1 MNIKDS
7 LAKNKKRVLPV
18 KGSALG
24 VVSALLCLALVF
36 TDYQGESV
44 EYQNVVFAQVQS
56 GPLELVVSGYGHLRS
71 KHSRF
76 ITSSRLAQ
84 VEEVLLLPGS
94 RVTAESIIMRLSNPS
109 LQQALMRSR
118 LALARQTASFEALN
132 LSQKSELLSQ
142 QGQLT
147 LLNSELV
154 NAQLREEAE
163 AKLIS
168 SGIVSALDH
177 RRSELAVQ
185 QLSERVELA
194 KQQLEQ
200 TRALHAQRLNVEQ
213 KLINELELSYQAAKE
228 DVDKLEVRAGIDGML
243 MEVNIE
249 QGQSVQIGAPL
260 ALVGSERALLA
271 DLQVPE
277 KQASRVE
284 IGQLGTINTFSGEVS
299 AKVNRIDPVVREGR
313 ILVELELIGEL
324 PDNAR
329 PALSI
334 EGKVITE
341 KRTSALS
348 IQKPSYVSE
357 QSSSA
362 MFVLNPDTN
371 QLVKTQLEFGKLAGN
386 AIEIRS
392 GVKAGEQVV
401 ISDMSDF
408 KHLAQITINHQ

>member
-1 MNIKDS
+1 MDIKDS
-7 LAKNKKRVLPV
+7 LAKSKKRELPFKEV
-18 KGSALG
+18 
-24 VVSALLCLALVF
+24 VVSVVSLLLILVF
-36 TDYQGESV
+36 SV
-44 EYQNVVFAQVQS
+44 ADFHEETVEQEDLVFAQVQS
-56 GPLELVVSGYGHLRS
+56 GPLELVVSGFGHLRS

-76 ITSSRLAQ
+76 ITSSRIAQ

-94 RVTAESIIMRLSNPS
+94 RVNADSIIMRLSNPS

-132 LSQKSELLSQ
+132 LSQKSDLLSQ

-147 LLNSELV
+147 LLNSELA

-177 RRSELAVQ
+177 RRSVLAVQ
-185 QLSERVELA
+185 QLSERVGLA

-200 TRALHAQRLNVEQ
+200 TKALHTQRLSVER

-228 DVDKLEVRAGIDGML
+228 NVDKLQVRAGIEGML
-243 MEVNIE
+243 LEVNIE

-260 ALVGSERALLA
+260 ALVGSERTLLA

-284 IGQLGTINTFSGEVS
+284 VGQLGIINTFSGEVS

-313 ILVELELIGEL
+313 ILVELELTGEL

-357 QSSSA
+357 QSSTA
-362 MFVLNPDTN
+362 MYVLNQDTN

-392 GVKAGEQVV
+392 GAKAGEQIV

>member
-1 MNIKDS
+1 MDIKDS

-18 KGSALG
+18 KRSVLS
-24 VVSALLCLALVF
+24 VVSALLFLALVF
-36 TDYQGESV
+36 TDFQGESV
-44 EYQNVVFAQVQS
+44 EHQNVVFAQVQS
-56 GPLELVVSGYGHLRS
+56 GPLELVISGYGHLRS

-94 RVTAESIIMRLSNPS
+94 RVTSESIIMRLSNPT
-109 LQQALMRSR
+109 LQQALMRNR

-200 TRALHAQRLNVEQ
+200 TKALHAQRLNVER

-228 DVDKLEVRAGIDGML
+228 DVDNLQVRAGIDGML

-284 IGQLGTINTFSGEVS
+284 VGQQGTVNTFSGEVS

-357 QSSSA
+357 HSSSA

-408 KHLAQITINHQ
+408 KHLAQITINH

>member
-1 MNIKDS
+1 MDIKDS

-18 KGSALG
+18 KRSVLS
-24 VVSALLCLALVF
+24 VVSALLFLALVF
-36 TDYQGESV
+36 TDFQGESV
-44 EYQNVVFAQVQS
+44 EHQNVVFAQVQS
-56 GPLELVVSGYGHLRS
+56 GPLELVISGYGHLRS

-94 RVTAESIIMRLSNPS
+94 RVTSESIIMRLSNPT
-109 LQQALMRSR
+109 LQQALMRNR

-200 TRALHAQRLNVEQ
+200 TKALHAQRLNVER

-228 DVDKLEVRAGIDGML
+228 DVDNLQVRAGIDGML

-284 IGQLGTINTFSGEVS
+284 VGQQGTVNTFSGEVS

>member
-1 MNIKDS
+1 MEIKDS
-7 LAKNKKRVLPV
+7 IAKSNKRAMPFKQ
-18 KGSALG
+18 G
-24 VVSALLCLALVF
+24 VVGLASIMLFVAFAF
-36 TDYQGESV
+36 TDLREESV
-44 EYQNVVFAQVQS
+44 EQRDLVFAQVQS
-56 GPLELVVSGYGHLRS
+56 GPLELVVSGFGHLRS
-71 KHSRF
+71 KNSRF

-94 RVTAESIIMRLSNPS
+94 RVTSDSIIMRLSNPV

-132 LSQKSELLSQ
+132 LSQKSELLSL

-147 LLNSELV
+147 LLSSELV

-168 SGIVSALDH
+168 SGIVSTLDH
-177 RRSELAVQ
+177 RRSELAVE

-200 TRALHAQRLNVEQ
+200 TRALHAQRLNVER
-213 KLINELELSYQAAKE
+213 KLINELELSYQAAKD
-228 DVDKLEVRAGIDGML
+228 DVDKLQVRAGINGML

-271 DLQVPE
+271 DLHVPE
-277 KQASRVE
+277 KQASRIE

-313 ILVELELIGEL
+313 ILVELELIGAL

-334 EGKVITE
+334 EGKVLTE
-341 KRTSALS
+341 KRASALS

-357 QSSSA
+357 LSSSA

-392 GVKAGEQVV
+392 GVKAGEHVV

>member
-7 LAKNKKRVLPV
+7 LEKNKKRALPV

-24 VVSALLCLALVF
+24 VVSALLCLAFVF
-36 TDYQGESV
+36 TDFQGESV
-44 EYQNVVFAQVQS
+44 QHQNVVFAQVQS
-56 GPLELVVSGYGHLRS
+56 GPLELVVSGFGHLRS

-94 RVTAESIIMRLSNPS
+94 RVTSESIIMRLSNPS

-200 TRALHAQRLNVEQ
+200 IKALHTQRLNVER
-213 KLINELELSYQAAKE
+213 KLINELELGYQAAKE
-228 DVDKLEVRAGIDGML
+228 DVDKLQVRAGIDGML

-341 KRTSALS
+341 KRASALS
-348 IQKPSYVSE
+348 IQKPSYISE
-357 QSSSA
+357 QSRSA